1 MSVLLQVFIQG
12 HQNLNRGMQEDVV
25 AIEMLPESEWS
36 CPSSM
41 ILEDVEEKA
50 DEGTEQE
57 VGLI

>member
-1 MSVLLQVFIQG
+1 
-12 HQNLNRGMQEDVV
+12 MQEDVV

-50 DEGTEQE
+50 DDETEQE
-57 VGLI
+57 VWLMLSSCTLIMVDTVHQQLF